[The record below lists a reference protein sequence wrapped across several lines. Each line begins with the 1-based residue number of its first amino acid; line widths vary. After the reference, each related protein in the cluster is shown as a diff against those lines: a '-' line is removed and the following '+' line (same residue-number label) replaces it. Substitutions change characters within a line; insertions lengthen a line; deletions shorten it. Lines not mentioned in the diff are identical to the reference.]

1 MNPIPIVAALGLV
14 ATLGAAPVLAA
25 NDNIKFDGAIGS
37 QPLRSPVIPPP
48 PASPP
53 DASPNVV
60 QGVNPGGI
68 PWVIESFKGDIKT
81 DGSISARG
89 EGLLLGG
96 GNTIGARGGTR
107 FVVASLFCPGQA
119 NPFNSAAADLD
130 ENGDFNIRSPLLNA
144 NGAPPSFPCGDNLDN
159 RPVLLIRS
167 ATVDAN
173 GVATPGNWF
182 AAGILK
188 D

>member
-14 ATLGAAPVLAA
+14 TTLAAAPVLAA
-25 NDNIKFDGAIGS
+25 SDNIKFDGAIGS
-37 QPLRSPVIPPP
+37 QPLRSG
-48 PASPP
+48 PAV
-53 DASPNVV
+53 NTV

-68 PWVIESFKGDIKT
+68 PWVIRTFKAHIKT
-81 DGSISARG
+81 DGSISAQG
-89 EGLLLGG
+89 DGLLLGG

-107 FVVASLFCPGQA
+107 FVVASLFCPGQT
-119 NPFNSAAADLD
+119 NPYNSGAADLD
-130 ENGDFNIRSPLLNA
+130 VNGDFDIKGPLLNA
-144 NGAPPSFPCGDNLDN
+144 NGAPPSFPCGDSLDN